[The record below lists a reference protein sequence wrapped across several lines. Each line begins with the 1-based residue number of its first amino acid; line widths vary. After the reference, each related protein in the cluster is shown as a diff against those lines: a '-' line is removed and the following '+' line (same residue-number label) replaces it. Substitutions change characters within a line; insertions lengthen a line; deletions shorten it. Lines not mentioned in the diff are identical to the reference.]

1 MHVKKGDKV
10 QVISGKFKGATGEVL
25 KVIPK
30 ESRVIVK
37 DVNVQK
43 HHTKP
48 QAMGQEGGIIEKEGP
63 IHASN
68 VLLYSEKLQRG
79 VRTSKK
85 IIDGKKVRVSN
96 KTEEKFD

>member
-1 MHVKKGDKV
+1 MHIKKGDKV
-10 QVISGKFKGATGEVL
+10 QVISGKDKGAVGEVL

-30 ESRVIVK
+30 ENRVVVK
-37 DVNVQK
+37 GVNIQK
-43 HHTKP
+43 HHKKP
-48 QAMGQEGGIIEKEGP
+48 QAMGEEGGIIEQEGS

-68 VLLYSEKLQRG
+68 VLLYSEKLQKG
-79 VRTSKK
+79 IRTSKK